1 LQKAPELVMKR
12 RTAQILACLLPVLS
26 IFLLGMDG
34 DGTGDAGLD
43 GLAARQG
50 ELKAR
55 IAMLRSEQDLLLF
68 QKQLSAMDSRYLVID
83 LARGLGQL
91 KYRSRV
97 FLDFTFRPLPKRVT
111 RTVPRGVVALTK
123 KIEGN
128 GRFALVF
135 GTNFGLRTK
144 NAAVPDRGMPQIIV
158 SPREMRSIFF
168 ALEAGSVAY
177 IQR

>member
-1 LQKAPELVMKR
+1 VKR
-12 RTAQILACLLPVLS
+12 KTAQILACMLPVLS
-26 IFLLGMDG
+26 LFLMGMDG
-34 DGTGDAGLD
+34 VGTGDAGLD
-43 GLAARQG
+43 GLAARQR

-55 IAMLRSEQDLLLF
+55 IEMLRSEQDLLLF

-97 FLDFTFRPLPKRVT
+97 FLDFTFRPLPMRVI

-123 KIEGN
+123 KIERN
-128 GRFALVF
+128 GRLALVF
-135 GTNFGLRTK
+135 GQDFGLRTK
-144 NAAVPDRGMPQIIV
+144 NAVVPDHGMPQIMV

-168 ALEAGSVAY
+168 ALEAGSIAY
-177 IQR
+177 IRP